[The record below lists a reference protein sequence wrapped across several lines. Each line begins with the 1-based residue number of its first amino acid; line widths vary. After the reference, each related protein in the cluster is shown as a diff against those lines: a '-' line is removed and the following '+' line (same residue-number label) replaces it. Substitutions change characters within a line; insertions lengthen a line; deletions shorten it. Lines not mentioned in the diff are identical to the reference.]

1 MRISTVGITFF
12 NCAIVSHGSPP
23 STLSGSVAKNRRVS
37 HDAISSNTDNF
48 PVLVLS
54 HFLQKGHM
62 IYLNVAGLSPF
73 NQAVQQE
80 VAATLEEFSRL
91 LYSEEGIQH
100 YR

>member
-1 MRISTVGITFF
+1 
-12 NCAIVSHGSPP
+12 
-23 STLSGSVAKNRRVS
+23 
-37 HDAISSNTDNF
+37 
-48 PVLVLS
+48 
-54 HFLQKGHM
+54 M